1 MLLLRGR
8 KRRWRERAERKR
20 DDDDGIAG
28 CADNNN
34 DGGNNDNFAPAG
46 QLKSLANSGMLLRAT
61 FTLHGAGECP
71 AYDWNKES

>member
-1 MLLLRGR
+1 MFKKTALFLP
-8 KRRWRERAERKR
+8 
-20 DDDDGIAG
+20 DGFPNAG
-28 CADNNN
+28 CTYHYT
-34 DGGNNDNFAPAG
+34 DGGNYDNGAPAG

>member
-8 KRRWRERAERKR
+8 KRRWGERAKRKR

-28 CADNNN
+28 CVGNDN
-34 DGGNNDNFAPAG
+34 DGGNNNFAPAG